1 MVVLKLDMGHTDEEI
16 AKAVQRGDIESFGI
30 LMDRYEAKMVRYA
43 RKFLSGSDN
52 ITDLVQDVF
61 IKAYVNIKSFDAGR
75 KFSPWLY
82 RIAHN
87 EFVNALKKQK
97 HGTFQ
102 LFDADAIF
110 PHPVAAETADSEASK
125 REMKKEI
132 DHCLNKLEPK
142 YREIMVLYY
151 FEEMPYEEIAEVLRI
166 PVSTVGVRL
175 HRGKEI
181 LKKLCD
187 AFN

>member
-1 MVVLKLDMGHTDEEI
+1 MVVLRLGMGQTDEEI
-16 AKAVQRGDIESFGI
+16 AKAVQNDDIESFGI
-30 LMDRYEAKMVRYA
+30 LMDRYEAKMIRYA
-43 RKFLSGSDN
+43 RKFLSGPDN

-61 IKAYVNIKSFDAGR
+61 IKAYINIKSFDASR

-97 HGTFQ
+97 HETFQ
-102 LFDADAIF
+102 LFDTDMIF
-110 PHPVAAETADSEASK
+110 PHPIAAETADSETSK

-132 DHCLNKLEPK
+132 DQCLNKLEPK

-151 FEEMPYEEIAEVLRI
+151 FEEMSYEEIAEVLHI

-175 HRGKEI
+175 YRGKEI

-187 AFN
+187 VFN